1 MYQGEELHHFFAAF
15 VAVVTQ
21 GFTIAIGT
29 TVSSSMSVSLHMM
42 SVIQQSSNPF
52 TRCGFFP
59 SFLSNRVIESVV
71 SRIFDC
77 LIS

>member
-1 MYQGEELHHFFAAF
+1 MYQGEELYHFFAAF

-21 GFTIAIGT
+21 GFTIATGT
-29 TVSSSMSVSLHMM
+29 TGILHVSILDMM
-42 SVIQQSSNPF
+42 SVILSSNPF